1 MSRSDGRA
9 RLSRWIGRRGAW
21 QRVFIFLGLLAIAW
35 LPIAALLHWLGYT
48 YGYSGT
54 TEILALVL
62 LYTGFLWGLPRW
74 GKQVHQWPQP
84 LSRYGL
90 FWNAQTARQLLTA
103 LAIGLLGVFALFG
116 IETMLGWATP
126 ATPSPKFAQFVL
138 EGLLMALAVGFAEE
152 ALFRGWLLTELEKNY
167 RSTAALAMDAA
178 FFAAT
183 HFIKPW
189 AEIVRT
195 FPQFLGLVI
204 LGMALVWARRS
215 SQPGKG
221 GKGKDGE
228 MGCGLGYPIGLHA
241 GLIWGYYIVNVG
253 GLSEYTG
260 RVPEWVT
267 GIDKNPLAGLMGLIL
282 LGAIA
287 SQFAKTAQPK
297 TQLDSLPKR

>member
-1 MSRSDGRA
+1 
-9 RLSRWIGRRGAW
+9 
-21 QRVFIFLGLLAIAW
+21 
-35 LPIAALLHWLGYT
+35 
-48 YGYSGT
+48 
-54 TEILALVL
+54 
-62 LYTGFLWGLPRW
+62 
-74 GKQVHQWPQP
+74 
-84 LSRYGL
+84 
-90 FWNAQTARQLLTA
+90 
-103 LAIGLLGVFALFG
+103 
-116 IETMLGWATP
+116 
-126 ATPSPKFAQFVL
+126 
-138 EGLLMALAVGFAEE
+138 MALAVGFAEE
-152 ALFRGWLLTELEKNY
+152 ALFRGWVLTELEKNY
-167 RSTAALAMDAA
+167 SSTAALVMDAT
-178 FFAAT
+178 FFAGT

-215 SQPGKG
+215 SQPYSQTAIGKSR
-221 GKGKDGE
+221 GKHGE

-241 GLIWGYYIVNVG
+241 GLVWGYYIVNVG

-297 TQLDSLPKR
+297 TQPDFSSKR